1 MLDIT
6 LRSALVASLQ
16 AREVQWS
23 TGILHRAAADPAA
36 PESGDPLFVLSTEG
50 AATDSHIVRQFW
62 DYSRAD
68 GAGTPVL
75 WNHDPD
81 VLLGQWHSH
90 AVEGTPGTEG
100 ARLVARAGFD
110 MEDPLAAQRAGQV
123 KRRVLRAVSVG
134 WIPGALVRRG
144 SLMESDPL
152 FLPME
157 EDDCGQP
164 MEGFVM
170 GTAESPNIL
179 VEASLTPTPA
189 DPRAIAVGRNAGA
202 LRQLGGLSRGER
214 VSGVDLGA
222 VLLALRDNAAVK
234 AFVIRHLRELLTG
247 PEGAEL
253 VRSILAGS
261 PAPLV
266 GADRPFSDLLG
277 G

>member
-1 MLDIT
+1 
-6 LRSALVASLQ
+6 
-16 AREVQWS
+16 
-23 TGILHRAAADPAA
+23 
-36 PESGDPLFVLSTEG
+36 
-50 AATDSHIVRQFW
+50 
-62 DYSRAD
+62 
-68 GAGTPVL
+68 
-75 WNHDPD
+75 
-81 VLLGQWHSH
+81 
-90 AVEGTPGTEG
+90 
-100 ARLVARAGFD
+100 

-144 SLMESDPL
+144 SLKEEDPL
-152 FLPME
+152 FRPME
-157 EDDCGQP
+157 DDECGQP

-170 GTAESPNIL
+170 GTAAEPNIL

-202 LRQLGGLSRGER
+202 LRQLGSLSRGER

-234 AFVIRHLRELLTG
+234 AFVTRHLRELLTG

-261 PAPLV
+261 PAPLL
-266 GADRPFSDLLG
+266 GADRPFSSLLEG
-277 G
+277 